1 MSLWSSRRRKNAA
14 EQEERA
20 WNQNR
25 PADYVSRQKDAMDA
39 VTNQVG
45 SSFDWNTGDEA
56 YQQYRKLSAANA
68 QAGAD
73 NARANAALL
82 AGGYGSSYADSVARQ
97 GQQQAL
103 ASIDS
108 ALPSLRGQALTE
120 YQNQQSNLLN
130 VLSGMASTEAL
141 DRSAYGAN
149 LAQYNNWKNFLA
161 NQSAQARTAYAN
173 DKANAWNWVKNVG
186 EAVLNAYDTYK
197 GFSQQKWQN
206 EFAER
211 QYNDSLARANK
222 SDALSAYEQAFQLYQ
237 QGAGDAAQKVLNT
250 YGLDADAFANYTGAP
265 VTRADQANA
274 LNAAASLVAAGNNE
288 AAANLLKMY
297 GLDANAAGSY
307 NTIAN
312 RQLATALAKTAA
324 TKSSGSG
331 RTSRSSGSS
340 GGSGWTNSQ
349 LLTALGKYQSLAD
362 DDPTKAIYG
371 SILEGAG
378 MLPQTTNTST
388 AALPAL
394 DVNQPYTP
402 PSNLLLAANQKN
414 KKTAASPSSNYD
426 LPTQLAKNYAKKG
439 YSAWAIMNNMHANGY
454 TDDEIAQA
462 LENAGV
468 KY

>member
-1 MSLWSSRRRKNAA
+1 MSLWSSRKRKNAA

-39 VTNQVG
+39 VTGQVG
-45 SSFDWNTGDEA
+45 SGFDWNTGDEA

-73 NARANAALL
+73 NARANADLL

-120 YQNQQSNLLN
+120 YQNQQNNLLN
-130 VLSGMASTEAL
+130 ALSGMASTEAL

-161 NQSAQARTAYAN
+161 KQSAQARTAYAN

-312 RQLATALAKTAA
+312 RQLATALTKAAA
-324 TKSSGSG
+324 TKGSSS
-331 RTSRSSGSS
+331 RRSSRSSGSS
-340 GGSGWTNSQ
+340 GGNGWTNSQ

-378 MLPQTTNTST
+378 MLPQTTTST
-388 AALPAL
+388 AVPES
-394 DVNQPYTP
+394 TTSGTT
-402 PSNLLLAANQKN
+402 SNR
-414 KKTAASPSSNYD
+414 KKTSSLLQNSD
-426 LPTQLAKNYAKKG
+426 FVPMPTTRTAMAQRQALN
-439 YSAWAIMNNMHANGY
+439 WANAGQSDDQIMDRLIRQGLS
-454 TDDEIAQA
+454 DDEIYTV
-462 LENAGV
+462 L
-468 KY
+468 KTLK

>member
-39 VTNQVG
+39 VTGQVG
-45 SSFDWNTGDEA
+45 SGFDWNTGDEA

-73 NARANAALL
+73 NARANADLL

-130 VLSGMASTEAL
+130 ALSGMASTEAL

-211 QYNDSLARANK
+211 QYEDQKKQNIYSEAYDLYGRGATTAADQLLEPYGVTSEIFRNMNEGNTQYSLEDQIGGLKLASSLAA
-222 SDALSAYEQAFQLYQ
+222 
-237 QGAGDAAQKVLNT
+237 AGQTGAAQWVASS
-250 YGLDADAFANYTGAP
+250 YGLPEGILNYNLPTSS
-265 VTRADQANA
+265 TRSSGSGGSRSRSSGTRSSGSGWTTDQILTMKKARD
-274 LNAAASLVAAGNNE
+274 E
-288 AAANLLKMY
+288 AAANGEDTTWY
-297 GLDANAAGSY
+297 DD
-307 NTIAN
+307 
-312 RQLATALAKTAA
+312 RLAEV
-324 TKSSGSG
+324 GYPM
-331 RTSRSSGSS
+331 TSQVDSRR
-340 GGSGWTNSQ
+340 
-349 LLTALGKYQSLAD
+349 
-362 DDPTKAIYG
+362 
-371 SILEGAG
+371 
-378 MLPQTTNTST
+378 
-388 AALPAL
+388 
-394 DVNQPYTP
+394 
-402 PSNLLLAANQKN
+402 LLAAKN
-414 KKTAASPSSNYD
+414 AVKGQRSRGSDDQTIYNS
-426 LPTQLAKNYAKKG
+426 LRLQG
-439 YSAWAIMNNMHANGY
+439 YSA
-454 TDDEIAQA
+454 DEIKEAM
-462 LENAGV
+462 NA
-468 KY
+468 

>member
-25 PADYVSRQKDAMDA
+25 PADYVSRQKDTMDA
-39 VTNQVG
+39 VTGQVG
-45 SSFDWNTGDEA
+45 SGFDWNTGDEA

-73 NARANAALL
+73 NARANADLL

-120 YQNQQSNLLN
+120 YQNQQTNLLN
-130 VLSGMASTEAL
+130 ALSGMASTEAL

-186 EAVLNAYDTYK
+186 SAVLNAYDTYK

-274 LNAAASLVAAGNNE
+274 LNAAASLVASGNNE

-307 NTIAN
+307 NTVAN
-312 RQLATALAKTAA
+312 RQLATALTKAAA

-331 RTSRSSGSS
+331 RSSRSS

-378 MLPQTTNTST
+378 MLPQTAATST
-388 AALPAL
+388 AAVPAL
-394 DVNQPYTP
+394 DANQPYTP

>member
-45 SSFDWNTGDEA
+45 SGFDWNTGDEA

-73 NARANAALL
+73 NARANADLL

-103 ASIDS
+103 ANIDS

-120 YQNQQSNLLN
+120 YQNQQTNLLN
-130 VLSGMASTEAL
+130 ALSGMASTEAL

-297 GLDANAAGSY
+297 GLDTNAAGSY
-307 NTIAN
+307 NTIVN

-378 MLPQTTNTST
+378 MLPQTTTGT

-394 DVNQPYTP
+394 DANQPYTP

>member
-39 VTNQVG
+39 VTGQVG
-45 SSFDWNTGDEA
+45 SGFDWNTGDEA

-120 YQNQQSNLLN
+120 YQNQQNNLLN
-130 VLSGMASTEAL
+130 ALSGMASTEAL

-274 LNAAASLVAAGNNE
+274 LNSAASLVAAGNNE

-312 RQLATALAKTAA
+312 RQLATALTKAAA
-324 TKSSGSG
+324 TKGRSSRRS
-331 RTSRSSGSS
+331 SRSSGSS
-340 GGSGWTNSQ
+340 GGNGWTNSQ

-378 MLPQTTNTST
+378 MLPQTATTST
-388 AALPAL
+388 AASGS
-394 DVNQPYTP
+394 TTSGTT
-402 PSNLLLAANQKN
+402 SNR
-414 KKTAASPSSNYD
+414 KKTSSLLQNSD
-426 LPTQLAKNYAKKG
+426 FVPMPTTRTAMAQRQALN
-439 YSAWAIMNNMHANGY
+439 WANAGQSDDQIMDRLIRQGLS
-454 TDDEIAQA
+454 DDEIYTV
-462 LENAGV
+462 L
-468 KY
+468 KTLK

>member
-39 VTNQVG
+39 VTGQVG
-45 SSFDWNTGDEA
+45 SGFDWNTGDEA

-73 NARANAALL
+73 NARANADLL

-120 YQNQQSNLLN
+120 YQNRQTNLLN
-130 VLSGMASTEAL
+130 ALSGMASTEAL

-149 LAQYNNWKNFLA
+149 LAQYNNWKNFLV

-186 EAVLNAYDTYK
+186 SAVLNAYDTYK

-297 GLDANAAGSY
+297 SLDANAAGNY

-378 MLPQTTNTST
+378 MLPQAATTST
-388 AALPAL
+388 AASGSA
-394 DVNQPYTP
+394 T
-402 PSNLLLAANQKN
+402 SG
-414 KKTAASPSSNYD
+414 TTSSNGKKSST
-426 LPTQLAKNYAKKG
+426 LPQNSDFVPMPTTRTAMAQRQALN
-439 YSAWAIMNNMHANGY
+439 WANAGQSDDQIMDRLIRPGLS
-454 TDDEIAQA
+454 DDEIYTV
-462 LENAGV
+462 L
-468 KY
+468 KTLK

>member
-1 MSLWSSRRRKNAA
+1 MSLWSSRKRKNAA

-39 VTNQVG
+39 VTGQVG
-45 SSFDWNTGDEA
+45 SGFDWNTGDEA
-56 YQQYRKLSAANA
+56 YQQYRKLSAAKA

-73 NARANAALL
+73 NARANADLL

-130 VLSGMASTEAL
+130 ALSGMASTEAL
-141 DRSAYGAN
+141 DRSAYGAS

-312 RQLATALAKTAA
+312 RQLATALTKAAA
-324 TKSSGSG
+324 TKGSSS
-331 RTSRSSGSS
+331 RRSSRSSGSS
-340 GGSGWTNSQ
+340 GGNGWTNSQ

-378 MLPQTTNTST
+378 MLPQTTTGT

-394 DVNQPYTP
+394 DVNQPYAP

-414 KKTAASPSSNYD
+414 KKTAASSSSKYD

>member
-1 MSLWSSRRRKNAA
+1 MSLWSSRKRKNAA

-39 VTNQVG
+39 VTGQVG
-45 SSFDWNTGDEA
+45 SGFDWNTGDEA

-73 NARANAALL
+73 NARANADLL

-108 ALPSLRGQALTE
+108 AMPSLRGQALTE
-120 YQNQQSNLLN
+120 YQNQQNNLLN
-130 VLSGMASTEAL
+130 ALSGMASTEAL

-211 QYNDSLARANK
+211 QYEDQKKQNIYSEAYDLYGRGATTAADQLLEPYGVTSEIFRNMNAGNTQYSLEDQIGGLKLASSLAA
-222 SDALSAYEQAFQLYQ
+222 
-237 QGAGDAAQKVLNT
+237 AGQTGAAQWVASS
-250 YGLDADAFANYTGAP
+250 YGLPEGILNYNLPTSS
-265 VTRADQANA
+265 TR
-274 LNAAASLVAAGNNE
+274 
-288 AAANLLKMY
+288 
-297 GLDANAAGSY
+297 
-307 NTIAN
+307 
-312 RQLATALAKTAA
+312 
-324 TKSSGSG
+324 SSGSG
-331 RTSRSSGSS
+331 GSSRRSSRSSGSF
-340 GGSGWTNSQ
+340 GGNGWTNAQILTMKKARDEAEANGEDTTWYDDRLAEVGYPMMSQ
-349 LLTALGKYQSLAD
+349 VDSRR
-362 DDPTKAIYG
+362 
-371 SILEGAG
+371 
-378 MLPQTTNTST
+378 
-388 AALPAL
+388 
-394 DVNQPYTP
+394 
-402 PSNLLLAANQKN
+402 LLAAKN
-414 KKTAASPSSNYD
+414 AVKGQRSRGSDDQTIYNS
-426 LPTQLAKNYAKKG
+426 LRLQG
-439 YSAWAIMNNMHANGY
+439 YSA
-454 TDDEIAQA
+454 DEIKEAM
-462 LENAGV
+462 NA
-468 KY
+468 

>member
-39 VTNQVG
+39 VTGQVG
-45 SSFDWNTGDEA
+45 SGFDWNTGDEA

-73 NARANAALL
+73 NARANADLL

-130 VLSGMASTEAL
+130 ALSGMASTEAL

-312 RQLATALAKTAA
+312 RQLATALTKAAA
-324 TKSSGSG
+324 TKGSSS
-331 RTSRSSGSS
+331 RRSSRSSGSS
-340 GGSGWTNSQ
+340 GGNGWTNSQ

-378 MLPQTTNTST
+378 MLPQTATST

-394 DVNQPYTP
+394 DVNQPYAP

-414 KKTAASPSSNYD
+414 KKTAASPSSKYD

>member
-39 VTNQVG
+39 VTGQVG
-45 SSFDWNTGDEA
+45 SGFDWNTGDEA

-73 NARANAALL
+73 NARANADLL

-120 YQNQQSNLLN
+120 YQNRQSNLLN
-130 VLSGMASTEAL
+130 ALSGMASTEAL

-324 TKSSGSG
+324 TKSS
-331 RTSRSSGSS
+331 TSRSSTTSS
-340 GGSGWTNSQ
+340 RSGWTNNQ

-362 DDPTKAIYG
+362 DDPTKAVYG

>member
-1 MSLWSSRRRKNAA
+1 M
-14 EQEERA
+14 
-20 WNQNR
+20 
-25 PADYVSRQKDAMDA
+25 
-39 VTNQVG
+39 
-45 SSFDWNTGDEA
+45 
-56 YQQYRKLSAANA
+56 
-68 QAGAD
+68 
-73 NARANAALL
+73 
-82 AGGYGSSYADSVARQ
+82 
-97 GQQQAL
+97 
-103 ASIDS
+103 
-108 ALPSLRGQALTE
+108 TE
-120 YQNQQSNLLN
+120 YQNQQNNLLN
-130 VLSGMASTEAL
+130 ALSGMASTEAL

-265 VTRADQANA
+265 VTRTDQANA

-312 RQLATALAKTAA
+312 RQLATALTKAAA
-324 TKSSGSG
+324 TKGSSS
-331 RTSRSSGSS
+331 RRSSRSSGSS
-340 GGSGWTNSQ
+340 GGNGWTNSQ

-378 MLPQTTNTST
+378 MLPQTATTST
-388 AALPAL
+388 AASGS
-394 DVNQPYTP
+394 TTSGTT
-402 PSNLLLAANQKN
+402 SNR
-414 KKTAASPSSNYD
+414 KKTSSFLQNSD
-426 LPTQLAKNYAKKG
+426 FVPMPTTRTAMAQRQALN
-439 YSAWAIMNNMHANGY
+439 WANAGQSDDQIMDRLIRQGLS
-454 TDDEIAQA
+454 DDEIYTV
-462 LENAGV
+462 L
-468 KY
+468 KTLK

>member
-39 VTNQVG
+39 VTGQVG
-45 SSFDWNTGDEA
+45 SGFDWNTGDEA
-56 YQQYRKLSAANA
+56 YQQYRKLNAANA

-73 NARANAALL
+73 NARANADLL

-103 ASIDS
+103 ANIDS

-130 VLSGMASTEAL
+130 ALSGMASTEAL

-340 GGSGWTNSQ
+340 GGNGWTNSQ

-378 MLPQTTNTST
+378 MLPQTANTST

>member
-45 SSFDWNTGDEA
+45 SGFDWNTGDEA

-73 NARANAALL
+73 NARANADLL

-120 YQNQQSNLLN
+120 YQNRQSNLLN
-130 VLSGMASTEAL
+130 ALSGMANTEAL

-297 GLDANAAGSY
+297 GLDTNAAGSY

-324 TKSSGSG
+324 TKSSSS
-331 RTSRSSGSS
+331 RRSSRSSGSS

-362 DDPTKAIYG
+362 DDPTKAVYG

-388 AALPAL
+388 AASGSA
-394 DVNQPYTP
+394 T
-402 PSNLLLAANQKN
+402 SG
-414 KKTAASPSSNYD
+414 TTSSNGKKSGT
-426 LPTQLAKNYAKKG
+426 LPRNSDFVPMPTTRTAMAQRQALN
-439 YSAWAIMNNMHANGY
+439 WANAGQSDDQIMDRLIRQGLS
-454 TDDEIAQA
+454 DDEIYTV
-462 LENAGV
+462 L
-468 KY
+468 KTLK

>member
-45 SSFDWNTGDEA
+45 SGFDWNTGDEA

-73 NARANAALL
+73 NARANADLL

-120 YQNQQSNLLN
+120 YQNRQTNLLN
-130 VLSGMASTEAL
+130 ALSGMASTEAL

-149 LAQYNNWKNFLA
+149 LAQYNNWKNFLV

-186 EAVLNAYDTYK
+186 SAVLNAYDTYK

-297 GLDANAAGSY
+297 SLDANAAGNY

-378 MLPQTTNTST
+378 MLPQAATTST
-388 AALPAL
+388 AASGSA
-394 DVNQPYTP
+394 T
-402 PSNLLLAANQKN
+402 SG
-414 KKTAASPSSNYD
+414 TTSSNGKKSST
-426 LPTQLAKNYAKKG
+426 LPQNSDFVPMPTTRTAMAQRQALN
-439 YSAWAIMNNMHANGY
+439 WANAGQSDDQIMDRLIRQGLS
-454 TDDEIAQA
+454 DDEIYTV
-462 LENAGV
+462 L
-468 KY
+468 KTLK

>member
-1 MSLWSSRRRKNAA
+1 MSLWSSRKRKNAA

-39 VTNQVG
+39 VTGQVG
-45 SSFDWNTGDEA
+45 SGFDWNTGDEA

-97 GQQQAL
+97 GQQQTL

-130 VLSGMASTEAL
+130 ALSGMASTEAL

-211 QYNDSLARANK
+211 QYEDQKKQNIYSEAYDLYGRGATTAADQLLEPYGVTSEIFRNMNEGNTQYSLEDQIGGLKLASSLAA
-222 SDALSAYEQAFQLYQ
+222 
-237 QGAGDAAQKVLNT
+237 AGQTGAAQWVASS
-250 YGLDADAFANYTGAP
+250 YGLPEGILNYNLPTSS
-265 VTRADQANA
+265 TR
-274 LNAAASLVAAGNNE
+274 
-288 AAANLLKMY
+288 
-297 GLDANAAGSY
+297 
-307 NTIAN
+307 
-312 RQLATALAKTAA
+312 
-324 TKSSGSG
+324 SSGSG
-331 RTSRSSGSS
+331 GSRSRSSGTSS
-340 GGSGWTNSQ
+340 SGSGWTNSQ
-349 LLTALGKYQSLAD
+349 LRGIASDFSKMDGSEPLYNYYKQVLTDAGWLDADTGTDAGTDAPTQSRYTGPSVGALTDLMMGSKWGLPNNALAQ
-362 DDPTKAIYG
+362 KG
-371 SILEGAG
+371 
-378 MLPQTTNTST
+378 TNSAKGNT
-388 AALPAL
+388 
-394 DVNQPYTP
+394 
-402 PSNLLLAANQKN
+402 
-414 KKTAASPSSNYD
+414 SPSSKYD

>member
-1 MSLWSSRRRKNAA
+1 MSLWSSRKRKNAA

-39 VTNQVG
+39 VTGQVG
-45 SSFDWNTGDEA
+45 SGFDWNTGDEA

-73 NARANAALL
+73 NARANADLL

-108 ALPSLRGQALTE
+108 AMPSLRGQALTE

-130 VLSGMASTEAL
+130 ALSGMASTEAL

-149 LAQYNNWKNFLA
+149 MAQYNNWKNFLA

-312 RQLATALAKTAA
+312 RQLATALTKAAA
-324 TKSSGSG
+324 TKGSNS
-331 RTSRSSGSS
+331 RRSSRSSGSS
-340 GGSGWTNSQ
+340 GGNGWTNSQ

-378 MLPQTTNTST
+378 MLPQTTTST

-394 DVNQPYTP
+394 DVNQPYAP

-414 KKTAASPSSNYD
+414 KKTAASPSSKYD

>member
-1 MSLWSSRRRKNAA
+1 MSLWSSRKRKNAA

-39 VTNQVG
+39 VTGQVG
-45 SSFDWNTGDEA
+45 SGFDWNTGDEA

-73 NARANAALL
+73 NARANADLL

-108 ALPSLRGQALTE
+108 AMPSLRGQALTE

-130 VLSGMASTEAL
+130 ALSGMASTEAL

-312 RQLATALAKTAA
+312 RQLATALTKAAA
-324 TKSSGSG
+324 TKGSSS
-331 RTSRSSGSS
+331 RRSSRSSGSS
-340 GGSGWTNSQ
+340 GGNGWTNSQ

-378 MLPQTTNTST
+378 MLPQTTTSPAASGST
-388 AALPAL
+388 ASS
-394 DVNQPYTP
+394 T
-402 PSNLLLAANQKN
+402 
-414 KKTAASPSSNYD
+414 TSSNGNKSNALLRNGD
-426 LPTQLAKNYAKKG
+426 FVPMPTTRTALAQRQAL
-439 YSAWAIMNNMHANGY
+439 SWANAGQSDDQIMDRLIRQGLS
-454 TDDEIAQA
+454 DDEVYAV
-462 LENAGV
+462 L
-468 KY
+468 KTLK

>member
-1 MSLWSSRRRKNAA
+1 MSLWSSRKRKNAA

-39 VTNQVG
+39 VTGQVG
-45 SSFDWNTGDEA
+45 SGFDWNTGDEA

-73 NARANAALL
+73 NARANADLL

-108 ALPSLRGQALTE
+108 AMPSLRGQALTE

-130 VLSGMASTEAL
+130 ALSGMASTEAL

-211 QYNDSLARANK
+211 QYEDQKKLNIYSEAYDLYGNGATEAADQLLEPYGVTSEIFQNMNAGNTQYSLEDQIGGLKLASSLAA
-222 SDALSAYEQAFQLYQ
+222 
-237 QGAGDAAQKVLNT
+237 AGQTGAAQWVASS
-250 YGLDADAFANYTGAP
+250 YGLPEGILNYNLPTSS
-265 VTRADQANA
+265 TRSN
-274 LNAAASLVAAGNNE
+274 
-288 AAANLLKMY
+288 
-297 GLDANAAGSY
+297 
-307 NTIAN
+307 
-312 RQLATALAKTAA
+312 
-324 TKSSGSG
+324 GSG
-331 RTSRSSGSS
+331 GSRSRSSGSS

-349 LLTALGKYQSLAD
+349 LRSIASDFSKMEGSEPLYNYYKQVLTDAGWLDADTGTEVPTQSRYTGPSVGALTNLMMDSKWNLPNNALAQKG
-362 DDPTKAIYG
+362 TNSAKG
-371 SILEGAG
+371 
-378 MLPQTTNTST
+378 NTSGK
-388 AALPAL
+388 LSRV
-394 DVNQPYTP
+394 DV
-402 PSNLLLAANQKN
+402 AAN
-414 KKTAASPSSNYD
+414 AAAG
-426 LPTQLAKNYAKKG
+426 QREK
-439 YSAWAIMNNMHANGY
+439 GY
-454 TDDEIAQA
+454 TDGQIYSSLSRQGYTDEEIYQA
-462 LENAGV
+462 LNRL
-468 KY
+468 

>member
-45 SSFDWNTGDEA
+45 SGFDWNTGDEA

-73 NARANAALL
+73 NARANADLL

-103 ASIDS
+103 ANIDS

-130 VLSGMASTEAL
+130 ALSGMASTEAL

-211 QYNDSLARANK
+211 QYEDQKKQNIYSEAYDLYGKGATTAADQLLEPYGVTSEIFQNMNAGNTQYSLEDQIGGLKLASSLAA
-222 SDALSAYEQAFQLYQ
+222 
-237 QGAGDAAQKVLNT
+237 AGQTGAAQWVASS
-250 YGLDADAFANYTGAP
+250 YGLPEGILNYNLPTSG
-265 VTRADQANA
+265 TR
-274 LNAAASLVAAGNNE
+274 
-288 AAANLLKMY
+288 
-297 GLDANAAGSY
+297 
-307 NTIAN
+307 
-312 RQLATALAKTAA
+312 
-324 TKSSGSG
+324 SSGSG
-331 RTSRSSGSS
+331 RTSRSSGSSGSS

-349 LLTALGKYQSLAD
+349 LLSMAKEYANMDENDPRYNYYRQELTNAGVIDAETGTQSGYTGPSMGALTNLMMGSKWSL
-362 DDPTKAIYG
+362 P
-371 SILEGAG
+371 
-378 MLPQTTNTST
+378 NN
-388 AALPAL
+388 AL
-394 DVNQPYTP
+394 
-402 PSNLLLAANQKN
+402 
-414 KKTAASPSSNYD
+414 
-426 LPTQLAKNYAKKG
+426 AKKG
-439 YSAWAIMNNMHANGY
+439 TDSSKGNTSGKLSRVDVAANAAAGQREKGY
-454 TDDEIAQA
+454 TDGQIYSSLSRQGYTDEEIYQA
-462 LENAGV
+462 LNRL
-468 KY
+468 

>member
-1 MSLWSSRRRKNAA
+1 MSLWSSRKRKNAA

-39 VTNQVG
+39 VTGQVG
-45 SSFDWNTGDEA
+45 SGFDWNTGDEA

-73 NARANAALL
+73 NARANADLL

-120 YQNQQSNLLN
+120 YQNQQNDLLN
-130 VLSGMASTEAL
+130 ALSGMASTEAL

-312 RQLATALAKTAA
+312 RQLATALTKAAA
-324 TKSSGSG
+324 TKGSSSK
-331 RTSRSSGSS
+331 RSSRSSG
-340 GGSGWTNSQ
+340 GNGWTNAQILTMKKARDEAEANGENTTWYDDRLAEVGYPMMSQ
-349 LLTALGKYQSLAD
+349 VDSRR
-362 DDPTKAIYG
+362 
-371 SILEGAG
+371 
-378 MLPQTTNTST
+378 
-388 AALPAL
+388 
-394 DVNQPYTP
+394 
-402 PSNLLLAANQKN
+402 LLAAKN
-414 KKTAASPSSNYD
+414 AVKGQRSRGSDDQTIYNS
-426 LPTQLAKNYAKKG
+426 LRLQG
-439 YSAWAIMNNMHANGY
+439 YSA
-454 TDDEIAQA
+454 DEIKEAM
-462 LENAGV
+462 NA
-468 KY
+468 

>member
-39 VTNQVG
+39 VTGQVG
-45 SSFDWNTGDEA
+45 SGFDWNTGDEA

-73 NARANAALL
+73 NARANADLL

-103 ASIDS
+103 ANIDS

-120 YQNQQSNLLN
+120 YQNRQSNLLN
-130 VLSGMASTEAL
+130 ALSGMASTEAL
-141 DRSAYGAN
+141 DRSAYGVN

-173 DKANAWNWVKNVG
+173 DKANVWNWVKNVG

-297 GLDANAAGSY
+297 SLDANAAGNY

-312 RQLATALAKTAA
+312 RQLATALTKAAA

-331 RTSRSSGSS
+331 RSSRSSGSS

-378 MLPQTTNTST
+378 MLPQTTASPAASGSTTSGT
-388 AALPAL
+388 
-394 DVNQPYTP
+394 T
-402 PSNLLLAANQKN
+402 SNR
-414 KKTAASPSSNYD
+414 KKTSSLLQNSD
-426 LPTQLAKNYAKKG
+426 FVPMPTTRTAMAQRQALN
-439 YSAWAIMNNMHANGY
+439 WANAGQSDDQIMDRLIRQGLS
-454 TDDEIAQA
+454 DDEVYAV
-462 LENAGV
+462 L
-468 KY
+468 KTLK

>member
-39 VTNQVG
+39 VTGQVG
-45 SSFDWNTGDEA
+45 SGFDWNTGDEA

-120 YQNQQSNLLN
+120 YQNQQTNLLN
-130 VLSGMASTEAL
+130 ALSGMASTEAL
-141 DRSAYGAN
+141 DRSAYGVN

-186 EAVLNAYDTYK
+186 SSVLKAYDTYK

-211 QYNDSLARANK
+211 QYEDQKKQNIYSEAYDLYGKGATTAADQLLEPYGVTSEIFQNMNAGNTQYSLEDQIGGLKLASSLAA
-222 SDALSAYEQAFQLYQ
+222 
-237 QGAGDAAQKVLNT
+237 AGQTGAAQWVASS
-250 YGLDADAFANYTGAP
+250 YGLPEGILNYNLPTSS
-265 VTRADQANA
+265 TR
-274 LNAAASLVAAGNNE
+274 
-288 AAANLLKMY
+288 
-297 GLDANAAGSY
+297 
-307 NTIAN
+307 
-312 RQLATALAKTAA
+312 
-324 TKSSGSG
+324 SSGSG
-331 RTSRSSGSS
+331 RSSRSSGSS

-349 LLTALGKYQSLAD
+349 LRGIASDFSKMDGSEPLYNYYKQVLTD
-362 DDPTKAIYG
+362 
-371 SILEGAG
+371 AG
-378 MLPQTTNTST
+378 W
-388 AALPAL
+388 L
-394 DVNQPYTP
+394 DAETDTGTD
-402 PSNLLLAANQKN
+402 A
-414 KKTAASPSSNYD
+414 
-426 LPTQLAKNYAKKG
+426 PTQSGYTGPSMGALTNLMMGSKWSLPNNALAKKG
-439 YSAWAIMNNMHANGY
+439 MDSSKGNTSGKLSRVDVAANAAAGQREKGY
-454 TDDEIAQA
+454 TDGQIYSSLSRQGYTDEEIYQA
-462 LENAGV
+462 LNRL
-468 KY
+468 